1 MLLFYKH
8 DTTDY
13 RLLWGK
19 TQSDYKD
26 NELKAVTWN
35 NFFLYCKGIYAI

>member
-1 MLLFYKH
+1 MRLFYKH
-8 DTTDY
+8 DGTDN

-26 NELKAVTWN
+26 NELKAVKWN
-35 NFFLYCKGIYAI
+35 NLLCKGISAI

>member
-1 MLLFYKH
+1 MRLFYRR
-8 DTTDY
+8 DSTDN

-26 NELKAVTWN
+26 KELKGSDMEQFV
-35 NFFLYCKGIYAI
+35 L